1 MTYDNEKTFIKVKF
15 LKRFGKF
22 KDFREIETIGIIKE
36 TQKAILVCD
45 NIGLE
50 KIWIPKSCFQLL
62 KII

>member
-22 KDFREIETIGIIKE
+22 KDFREIESIGVIRE
-36 TQKAILVCD
+36 TEKAILV
-45 NIGLE
+45 NGIFGIE